1 MFLDIVGP
9 LSLVMGLVAGLWL
22 TAVLVLPAWREWH
35 HFYLGLGLFIAG
47 VWLTTA
53 WLLVAGLVVAGDDAH
68 QHLRQ
73 LTERAYRS
81 PLNRLYAR
89 VFPHIPQEWRY
100 RLRLERRVAPRR
112 ATDQPVIVIT
122 RTVYPVS

>member
-1 MFLDIVGP
+1 MFFDIVGP
-9 LSLVMGLVAGLWL
+9 LSLVMGLVTGLWL
-22 TAVLVLPAWREWH
+22 TAVITLRAWRDWH
-35 HFYLGLGLFIAG
+35 HFYIGLGLFVAG
-47 VWLTTA
+47 VWLAAA
-53 WLLVAGLVVAGDDAH
+53 WLVVLGLCVAADDAY

-89 VFPHIPQEWRY
+89 AFPHIPQAWRY

-112 ATDQPVIVIT
+112 ATDQPVIVLT